1 MLRVRGVSA
10 SWVFRYTS
18 TSGRRREM
26 GLGAARRG
34 NSKDT
39 GESLTSARDAAGKA
53 RGHLQAGQDP
63 IEERQ
68 RLKDAAKS
76 AKPGNL
82 TDGLR
87 VEIWVPKPAD
97 ANGIACPPPDI
108 ARSTDLVMRKRRARP
123 KSD

>member
-10 SWVFRYTS
+10 SWVLQVHVDQRAAA
-18 TSGRRREM
+18 RD

-39 GESLTSARDAAGKA
+39 GESLTSALDAAGKA
-53 RGHLQAGQDP
+53 RGQLQAGQDP

-87 VEIWVPKPAD
+87 VEVWVRKPAD

-108 ARSTDLVMRKRRARP
+108 ARSTDLVTRMRRARP